1 MTGKGDYFQELIASM
16 RFPKGIP
23 RGELQEFFKL
33 KKTMS
38 VEKNAFF
45 LRAGEV
51 PDRIGYVVS
60 GLMRLFYV
68 TEAGAEV
75 NKHFCVERSLAVN
88 YNAFLR
94 RERSRIY
101 IQALEE
107 TKLLAID
114 YDAYVHLL
122 DRHEC
127 WRTIA
132 GKLSEMLVVLSHKR
146 ESELML
152 MNAAERYSQFML
164 DYPNLSAR
172 LTQYH
177 IASYL
182 GITPE
187 SLSRI
192 RASL

>member
-1 MTGKGDYFQELIASM
+1 MIEKGDYFQELIAAMHFSE
-16 RFPKGIP
+16 GIP
-23 RGELQEFFKL
+23 RGEFHEFFKL
-33 KKTMS
+33 KKTIS
-38 VEKNAFF
+38 VGKDSFF
-45 LRAGEV
+45 LRVGEV

-68 TEAGAEV
+68 TETGAEV
-75 NKHFCVERSLAVN
+75 NKHFCVENSLAVN
-88 YNAFLR
+88 YHAFLR
-94 RERSRIY
+94 KEPSRIY
-101 IQALEE
+101 IQALED
-107 TKLLAID
+107 TKLLTID
-114 YDAYVHLL
+114 YDAYVYLL

-127 WRTIA
+127 WQTIA
-132 GKLSEMLVVLSHKR
+132 RKLSEMLMTLSHKR

-192 RASL
+192 RASR